1 MGVSIAVVRLL
12 AGALEQE
19 GVNTATWLA
28 EAGVPAEALVDLRNE
43 LSETHYER
51 LVAGAFAAT
60 GDPALGLSIGG
71 RAPVSAL
78 SLLGPLMM
86 SCATLRE
93 AVEALLRHDRLLGH
107 GASWS
112 LHDDGAHARLTFQF
126 ALASPF
132 VARFSAECAA
142 ALVWKVTRH
151 FDRALHP
158 LELRFAHS
166 EPAYAPRYAEL
177 FGCRVR
183 FGAPHNALVYA
194 QSALD
199 TRNAFADAQLCSS
212 LEAIAE
218 RMSLTQNP
226 SNTAE
231 RVRDLLRY
239 RVDLDGFDARQIA
252 RGVGLS
258 ESALRR
264 RLAAAGSNV
273 TLLIEEAR
281 ARAACEALRRPDCN
295 IKELAESLGYS
306 QSSAFHRAFKRW
318 TGLTPRD
325 YARSHDPAR
334 ARGPAPRAARAP
346 GGSAALD
353 AHAR

>member
-19 GVNTATWLA
+19 GVHTGAWLA
-28 EAGVPAEALVDLRNE
+28 DAGVPAQALVDLRNE
-43 LSETHYER
+43 LSEAQYER

-60 GDPALGLSIGG
+60 GDPALGLAIGA

-86 SCATLRE
+86 GCATLRE
-93 AVEALLRHDRLLGH
+93 AVQAFLRYDGLLGR
-107 GASWS
+107 GASWA
-112 LHDDGAHARLTFQF
+112 LHEEGAQARLTFQF

-132 VARFSAECAA
+132 AARFSAECAA
-142 ALVWKVTRH
+142 ALACKVTRH
-151 FDRALHP
+151 FDRSLHP
-158 LELRFAHS
+158 LELCFAHA
-166 EPAYAPRYAEL
+166 EPAHAPRYAAL
-177 FGCRVR
+177 FGCPVR
-183 FGAPHNALVYA
+183 FGAARNQLVYA
-194 QSALD
+194 RGALD
-199 TRNAFADAQLCSS
+199 TRNAFADALLCSN

-218 RMSLTQNP
+218 RMSLTQNRH
-226 SNTAE
+226 NTAE

-239 RVDLDGFDARQIA
+239 CSDLDGFDARRIA

-273 TLLIEEAR
+273 TLLMEEAR
-281 ARAACEALRRPDCN
+281 ARAACEALERPDCN

-325 YARSHDPAR
+325 YTRSHDPAR